1 MCDNVTQKDVQL
13 RYEIMKHYAV
23 IAAMLCLMVACDR
36 SPDSEQTD
44 STGEPT
50 APNAKAGADAL
61 PDEYRQTYEA
71 ELAEGRK
78 LHLELPALSDDA
90 PDGDG
95 TSAIDEALEPI
106 DTADADVFG
115 DDYTQRLGNGADLP
129 ERVVALLDQHR
140 DTLETLDDALQNTT
154 FSPTILVDER
164 ANQPEKV
171 LDAFVAAKLM
181 AADAVTGEPEACGE
195 KAADI
200 LRFARANT
208 YGQGMVGLGSTLAVM
223 GIGTTTARGCVARF
237 GELSKTAVERLTY
250 YLEKR
255 SPFIR
260 AVYFEWIAQIP
271 LMAPAIEADLDT
283 EFTADHARKAI
294 EYRLNRLRDIRQI
307 DEDASYEE
315 QLEAVRSLLD
325 DESMKGNPL
334 TDFDAQMRKRYLENE
349 EAYRKDLRRILERDD
364 QEAEAEGATEQ

>member
-1 MCDNVTQKDVQL
+1 MCDNVTKMAI
-13 RYEIMKHYAV
+13 YAPETMKHYAL
-23 IAAMLCLMVACDR
+23 IAIMTCLAVACDR
-36 SPDSEQTD
+36 SSDTGSAESTTEEPAQQAKSGSE
-44 STGEPT
+44 
-50 APNAKAGADAL
+50 AL
-61 PDEYRQTYEA
+61 PQEYRQAYEA
-71 ELAEGRK
+71 ELTEAQE
-78 LHLELPALSDDA
+78 LNLELPALGDDA
-90 PDGDG
+90 RSGDG
-95 TSAIDEALEPI
+95 TPAIDEALEPI

-115 DDYTQRLGNGADLP
+115 DDYTQRLGTAKPVP
-129 ERVVALLDQHR
+129 ERVLELLEQHEG
-140 DTLETLDDALQNTT
+140 TLRGVTDALKHTSY
-154 FSPTILVDER
+154 SPTILVEER

-181 AADAVTGEPEACGE
+181 AADAVTGAPETCGE
-195 KAADI
+195 RAADI

-208 YGQGMVGLGSTLAVM
+208 YGQGLVGLGSALAVT
-223 GIGTTTARGCVARF
+223 GIGTATAKGCVARF

-294 EYRLNRLRDIRQI
+294 EYRLDRLPDIRRI
-307 DEDASYEE
+307 DEDASYQE
-315 QLEAVRSLLD
+315 QLEAVRSLLE

-349 EAYRKDLRRILERDD
+349 EAYRKDLRAVLNSHDERDD
-364 QEAEAEGATEQ
+364 D